1 MSTAPL
7 VICYDGSP
15 DAAEAIDYVG
25 RLLPG
30 TPAVVVTVWKPIIEE
45 LLAGPAEAPPISDPV
60 EANERQR
67 RAAAE
72 LVRDGA
78 RRAEAAGLKAEPL
91 VVMAEGALWEA
102 VEDVAYERR
111 ARLVVCGTSRSGL
124 KSALPGNLAGV
135 LVQRCSRPV
144 LVVPSAKAAA
154 ERRETFAKEH
164 RRAAFTT
171 GSTR

>member
-15 DAAEAIDYVG
+15 DAAEAIAYAG

-30 TPAVVVTVWKPIIEE
+30 APAIVVTVWKPIVEE

-67 RAAAE
+67 RAATE
-72 LVRDGA
+72 LAREGT
-78 RRAEAAGLKAEPL
+78 RRAAAAGLEAEQL
-91 VVMAEGALWEA
+91 VVMAEGAVWEA
-102 VEDVAYERR
+102 IEEVAVERDAQ
-111 ARLVVCGTSRSGL
+111 LIVCGTSRSGL
-124 KSALPGNLAGV
+124 KSALPGNLAGT
-135 LVQRCSRPV
+135 LVQRSSLPV

-154 ERRETFAKEH
+154 ERRQTFEKEP
-164 RRAAFTT
+164 RRATFT
-171 GSTR
+171 SSSRR